1 MAILKWDPFKELQSL
16 QEKIDRIFEESLRGR
31 EVSPFSGSWVPAV
44 DIYETDD
51 AIILEAE
58 LPGMDEK
65 DIEVKVEDNVLTIK
79 GERKFEKEAKEENYY
94 RMERYYGSFQRSF
107 SLPSN
112 VDLDKIKAEYKKGI
126 LKVTMPKKEETK
138 PKQIKIEVE
147 K

>member
-16 QEKIDRIFEESLRGR
+16 QEKIDRIFEETLRGR
-31 EVSPFSGSWVPAV
+31 EPATFSGSWVPAV

-51 AIILEAE
+51 AIVLEAE

-65 DIEVKVEDNVLTIK
+65 DIEVRVEDNVLTIK

-94 RMERYYGSFQRSF
+94 RMERYYGAFQRSF
-107 SLPSN
+107 TLPSN
-112 VDLDKIKAEYKKGI
+112 VDVDKIKAEYKKGI